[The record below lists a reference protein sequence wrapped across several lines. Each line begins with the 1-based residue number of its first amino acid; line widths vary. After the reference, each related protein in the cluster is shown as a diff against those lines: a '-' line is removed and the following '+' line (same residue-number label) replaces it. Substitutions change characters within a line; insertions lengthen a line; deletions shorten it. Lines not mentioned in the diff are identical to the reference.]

1 MKKSI
6 SIFSQLL
13 IDVRYLELGVELLEL
28 RGDKLIDGL
37 GVVPKR
43 LADLSAAGGG
53 GGTLNSVFLGLLL
66 GLLSGLLF
74 GLGALAGLAVTVG
87 TSSLGTLNK

>member
-1 MKKSI
+1 MYLKTTLDK
-6 SIFSQLL
+6 
-13 IDVRYLELGVELLEL
+13 YLELGVELLEL

-43 LADLSAAGGG
+43 LEDLSAAGGGG

-87 TSSLGTLNK
+87 TSNLGTLNK